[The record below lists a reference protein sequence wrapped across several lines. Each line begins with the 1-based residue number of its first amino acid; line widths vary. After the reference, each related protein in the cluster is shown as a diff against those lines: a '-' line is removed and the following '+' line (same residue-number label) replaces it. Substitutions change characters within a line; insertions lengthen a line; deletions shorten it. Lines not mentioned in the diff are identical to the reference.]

1 MVLPPSVTDDDPAGD
16 WTAPGVY
23 RSAPDVYRIPLPLP
37 QDGLRAVNVYAIA
50 DADGWTLVDSGWAL
64 DEARDLL
71 ESALKALGSGFGD
84 VRRFLITHAHRDHYT
99 MASVLRR
106 EHGTRVLL
114 GQGEAPNLDAMHAP
128 ERNPG
133 EADSPRLVRSG
144 AHELA
149 RRVRDTPWPPPD
161 MAQWELPDEWVA
173 DRAVIELGAGA
184 ATRRLEAIET
194 PGHTRGHLVFAD
206 DAADLMFA
214 GDHVLPRIT
223 PSIGLQP
230 APVDNPLGDFLTSL
244 RLLRTRPDARL
255 LPAHG
260 PLGRRVHE
268 RVDELLEHHAQRL
281 DASLE
286 AVDAG
291 CGTGFEVA
299 GRLRWTR
306 REHRLDD
313 LDLFNSMLAVMETSA
328 HLDVLVERGVL
339 AVSDDDG
346 VAVYRRA

>member
-1 MVLPPSVTDDDPAGD
+1 MTDDDPADD

-37 QDGLRAVNVYAIA
+37 QDGLRAVNVYAVA
-50 DADGWTLVDSGWAL
+50 DTDGWTLVDSGWAL

-84 VRRFLITHAHRDHYT
+84 VRRFLVTHAHRDHYT

-106 EHGTRVLL
+106 EYGTRVLL
-114 GQGEAPNLDAMHAP
+114 GRGEEPNLEAMHAP
-128 ERNPG
+128 EREPG
-133 EADSPRLVRSG
+133 DSDVSRLTRAG

-149 RRVRDTPWPPPD
+149 RKVQGHPWPAPD
-161 MAQWELPDEWVA
+161 LTQWELPDEWLA
-173 DRAVIELGAGA
+173 DRAMIDVGEGPHG
-184 ATRRLEAIET
+184 RRLEAIET

-206 DAADLMFA
+206 DVSDLMFA

-230 APVDNPLGDFLTSL
+230 SPVRNPLGDFLTSL
-244 RLLRTRPDARL
+244 QLLRTRPDARL

-268 RVDELLEHHAQRL
+268 RVDELIEHHAVRL
-281 DASLE
+281 DASLA
-286 AVDAG
+286 AVAAG
-291 CGTGFEVA
+291 CGSALEVA

-306 REHRLDD
+306 REHRLED
-313 LDLFNSMLAVMETSA
+313 LDLFNSMLAVLETSA

-339 AVSDDDG
+339 AVAQEQG
-346 VAVYRRA
+346 VAVYRQA